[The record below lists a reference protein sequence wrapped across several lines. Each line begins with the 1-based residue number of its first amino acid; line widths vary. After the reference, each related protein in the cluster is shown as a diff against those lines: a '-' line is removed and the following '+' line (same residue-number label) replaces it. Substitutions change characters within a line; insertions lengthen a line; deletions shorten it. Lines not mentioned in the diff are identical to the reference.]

1 MDTDKIKIFGARMK
15 VDSTGKLAELERAE
29 RVCISYSPGKF
40 ISLTPPKQEKMK
52 AKVEAIASHGIN
64 VFVNRQLV
72 YNYPENLLAEKG
84 IMSIEHADFE
94 GVERLSLV
102 TGGEITSTFDR
113 PDLVKLGRC
122 DLIEEIM
129 IGEDKV
135 SSLNVTLSTLNRL
148 LSSSSNSPALQRARR
163 VQSYYAVQLIK
174 WSTRPNVHYMTLS
187 QCYHKLLRRRALFLV
202 VDALRC

>member
-1 MDTDKIKIFGARMK
+1 
-15 VDSTGKLAELERAE
+15 
-29 RVCISYSPGKF
+29 
-40 ISLTPPKQEKMK
+40 MK

-64 VFVNRQLV
+64 VFVNRQLI
-72 YNYPENLLAEKG
+72 YNYPESILAEKS

-113 PDLVKLGRC
+113 PELVKLGRC

-135 SSLNVTLSTLNRL
+135 EPCCDLPKTSSYRRF
-148 LSSSSNSPALQRARR
+148 LSSSSSPALRLAKHALLYCVVLLTR
-163 VQSYYAVQLIK
+163 
-174 WSTRPNVHYMTLS
+174 WSMRLSAPCTTRCQYCRKP
-187 QCYHKLLRRRALFLV
+187 
-202 VDALRC
+202 